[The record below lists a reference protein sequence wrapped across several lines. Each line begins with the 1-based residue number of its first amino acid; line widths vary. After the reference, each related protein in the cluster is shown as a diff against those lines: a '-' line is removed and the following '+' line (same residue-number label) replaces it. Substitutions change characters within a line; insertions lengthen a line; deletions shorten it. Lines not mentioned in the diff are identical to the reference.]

1 MSGLF
6 LRHGASGCGSVVTMS
21 SVPTASA
28 PEAPPTTVAFLGPA
42 GTFTEAA
49 LWLFDAQKA
58 SHQRWS
64 GLVKEIPAGSPAEA
78 LDAVR
83 RGRADYACVAIENS
97 IDGVVTATMD
107 ALSDST
113 GADSTGAESADTE
126 STGAA
131 AVQVFA
137 EVDVPVE
144 FAVLSR
150 KFHNIEDC
158 ANQAPG
164 SLTLSTHPVA
174 YQQVKEWIAQYLP
187 QVEFIPA
194 SSNGAA
200 AQSVAEGAYDIAVAP
215 LRAAEVF
222 GLHVLAQ
229 KVADHPGAKTRF
241 LLVGKPDVPTART
254 GNDRTS
260 VTFLAANEP
269 GSLVACLS
277 EFAQRGVDLSR
288 IESRPTKTQ
297 MGSYRFFADLVGHI
311 DDAPV
316 AEALRALYLRTPDVR
331 FLGSWPSVE
340 PAQAVDADQDRLVR
354 AARWV
359 DNLRAGRRR

>member
-1 MSGLF
+1 
-6 LRHGASGCGSVVTMS
+6 MS
-21 SVPTASA
+21 SVPTVSV

-58 SHQRWS
+58 RHQRWT
-64 GLVKEIPAGSPAEA
+64 GQVEELPASSPAEA

-83 RGRADYACVAIENS
+83 RGDADYACVAIENS

-113 GADSTGAESADTE
+113 GVDSTGTE
-126 STGAA
+126 STAADFSNCDSA

-144 FAVLSR
+144 FAILSR
-150 KFHNIEDC
+150 RFTSIQDC
-158 ANQAPG
+158 VKQG
-164 SLTLSTHPVA
+164 FESLTLSTHPVA
-174 YQQVKEWIAQYLP
+174 YQQVKEWISQNLP
-187 QVEFIPA
+187 QAEFIPA

-200 AQSVAEGAYDIAVAP
+200 AHSVAEGSYEIAVAP

-229 KVADHPGAKTRF
+229 GVADHPGAKTRF

-288 IESRPTKTQ
+288 IESRPTKTE

-316 AEALRALYLRTPDVR
+316 AEALRALYLRTPEVR
-331 FLGSWPSVE
+331 FLGSWPSVG
-340 PAQAVDADQDRLVR
+340 PAEAIDVHQDRLEQ

-359 DNLRAGRRR
+359 DNLRAGRRP